1 MKWMFLTFFVSLLP
15 LMVIQAQTS
24 AAGPASPGAKP
35 SPEGAPKGDAKPGN
49 WSIFALAH
57 PQAQL
62 LLGVDWRRALASPL
76 GPVLLKQVRLG
87 GHPLFGFLESID
99 NVDRILVSSEG
110 VVEGSRSLLVIGE
123 GRFQLAK
130 VRAMAKADGAVTKRY
145 NDVELLVPPG
155 ATNDD
160 LHFALVDSQTIFFGD
175 GYSVKDAIDRW
186 MKPDGQALRN
196 PVAARA
202 AGLMQTHELWA
213 VAQNLAET
221 LPVLGLGQTD
231 LTEQVETLEIGIA
244 TGQTMTAHV
253 TIRGATDEA
262 AQSLST
268 GLPALL
274 QLAAFQF
281 SNQPFLTQVSQRLK
295 VVTEKNYLKMGV
307 TLDSKLLE
315 QSLGELRAA
324 APAPRRMPTMS
335 AHVANLAQAVA
346 AGEVA
351 PPAAKPVVEATPATA
366 TVVTGSA
373 PSQPPVPTL
382 EAAPKTDRRTI
393 LIVGEDGVR
402 EIPFEGKGDAKSEK
416 KP

>member
-1 MKWMFLTFFVSLLP
+1 MKWMLLSFFVGLLP
-15 LMVIQAQTS
+15 LVVIQAQTS
-24 AAGPASPGAKP
+24 GGDPASPGAKP
-35 SPEGAPKGDAKPGN
+35 SPEGSPKGGARPGR

-123 GRFQLAK
+123 GRFQLPK

-155 ATNDD
+155 ATNED

-186 MKPDGQALRN
+186 LKHDDQTLRN

-202 AGLMQTHELWA
+202 SGLMQTHELWA

-231 LTEQVETLEIGIA
+231 LTEQVEILEIGIA
-244 TGQTMTAHV
+244 TGQAMTAHV
-253 TIRGATDEA
+253 TIRGATEEA
-262 AQSLST
+262 AQELSA

-274 QLAAFQF
+274 QLAAFQY

-307 TLDSKLLE
+307 TLDSRLLE

-335 AHVANLAQAVA
+335 ARVANLAQAVA

-351 PPAAKPVVEATPATA
+351 PPAPKPVVESSPAA
-366 TVVTGSA
+366 TVVTSSA
-373 PSQPPVPTL
+373 PPQPPVPTL

-402 EIPFEGKGDAKSEK
+402 EIPYEVKGEPRNEK